1 MNTEKKKSKKSVLI
15 KVSALPPSIAVR
27 QWVKQHVPKDVKILY
42 TLEVDTSADS
52 S

>member
-1 MNTEKKKSKKSVLI
+1 MKTEKKKSKKSVLI

-42 TLEVDTSADS
+42 TLDTSADS